1 MSTGM
6 RADLRP
12 GADHCVDRG
21 INRGVLIVGVAGVA
35 LTLANVFA
43 TFIFAALA
51 CFDSCPSA
59 LSMVQAS
66 PLTLLFLVLLVA
78 PALALI
84 GVGWVWELV
93 ILRRMRRPGSMIA
106 VALAPLLALV
116 VVLAL
121 AAIAAARDGLAPQ
134 DFNTLHLWSAGF
146 ALALWPLLVS
156 VVAFIQRERRAPP
169 LPPGSKGA
177 GASA

>member
-12 GADHCVDRG
+12 DADPGANHGVQRG
-21 INRGVLIVGVAGVA
+21 ISRGVLIVGVAGVA

-66 PLTLLFLVLLVA
+66 PLTLLFPVLLVA
-78 PALALI
+78 PALVLI

-93 ILRRMRRPGSMIA
+93 ILRRMRRPGSLIA

-121 AAIAAARDGLAPQ
+121 AAIAAARAGLAPQ
-134 DFNTLHLWSAGF
+134 DFNTLQLWSAGF

-156 VVAFIQRERRAPP
+156 VVAFILRERRSVPAH
-169 LPPGSKGA
+169 A
-177 GASA
+177 

>member
-12 GADHCVDRG
+12 GAGQGANQGVNRG
-21 INRGVLIVGVAGVA
+21 ISRGVLIVGVAGVA
-35 LTLANVFA
+35 MTLANVFA

-51 CFDSCPSA
+51 CFDTCPSA

-66 PLTLLFLVLLVA
+66 PLTLLFPALLVA
-78 PALALI
+78 PALVLI
-84 GVGWVWELV
+84 GVGWVWELTT
-93 ILRRMRRPGSMIA
+93 LRRMRRRGSMIA

-121 AAIAAARDGLAPQ
+121 AAIAAARAGLAPQ
-134 DFNTLHLWSAGF
+134 DFNALHLWSAGF

-156 VVAFIQRERRAPP
+156 GVAFILRERRAPP
-169 LPPGSKGA
+169 RN
-177 GASA
+177 